1 MDPFT
6 LMVGFNKKFGVV
18 LILQTEIKLKS
29 ELKRKFEFF
38 LSLDDGWGGWDLRFR
53 EEYEFGERHTHGTE
67 RYGKNWFLF

>member
-6 LMVGFNKKFGVV
+6 LMVGFSKKFGVV

-38 LSLDDGWGGWDLRFR
+38 LSLDDG
-53 EEYEFGERHTHGTE
+53 
-67 RYGKNWFLF
+67 

>member
-18 LILQTEIKLKS
+18 LILKTEIKLKS

-38 LSLDDGWGGWDLRFR
+38 LSLDDG
-53 EEYEFGERHTHGTE
+53 
-67 RYGKNWFLF
+67 

>member
-29 ELKRKFEFF
+29 ELKRKFEF
-38 LSLDDGWGGWDLRFR
+38 LSIWTMGEVGG
-53 EEYEFGERHTHGTE
+53 T
-67 RYGKNWFLF
+67 